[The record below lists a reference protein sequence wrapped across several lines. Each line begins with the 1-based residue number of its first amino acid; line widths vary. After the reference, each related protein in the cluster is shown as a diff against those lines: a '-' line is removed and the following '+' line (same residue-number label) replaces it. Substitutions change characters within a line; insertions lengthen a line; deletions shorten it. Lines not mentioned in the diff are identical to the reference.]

1 MKTKTLI
8 IIPLILGATI
18 CTSTSTFANANTFA
32 SETQNVTTSS
42 ISKPIINEG
51 YLNWLIQNKSSDVKV
66 TLDKENNTPSWIEG
80 KLSVKPVL
88 NSNEA
93 LEYLNN
99 NKEALSL
106 SQGEFEVYS
115 VVDSKNGYTY
125 KAQFTIQGMV
135 VYGTQVFLHTDKN
148 GNVTSINGNILPIPL
163 RDYTSD
169 VNISK
174 KAAIYI
180 ANTIPEN
187 YSDINAAEARLCLYK
202 ENGQV
207 RVTYLVYY
215 DKAVNGINPNWNT
228 IIDATDGHIVK
239 HTSVIFT
246 QS

>member
-8 IIPLILGATI
+8 IIPLVLSAAI

-32 SETQNVTTSS
+32 SKTQNVSASS
-42 ISKPIINEG
+42 VSKPIINEG
-51 YLNWLIQNKSSDVKV
+51 YLNWLIQNNSSDVKV
-66 TLDKENNTPSWIEG
+66 TLDKENNTPSWIKG

-88 NSNEA
+88 NSKEA
-93 LEYLNN
+93 LEYLNT

-106 SQGEFEVYS
+106 SQGEFEIYS
-115 VVDSKNGYTY
+115 VIDSEYGCTY

-148 GNVTSINGNILPIPL
+148 GNVTSINGDISSISL
-163 RDYTSD
+163 RDYKKD

-180 ANTIPEN
+180 ASTIPGN
-187 YSDINAAEARLCLYK
+187 HSDINDAEARLCLYE

-215 DKAVNGINPNWNT
+215 DKGVNGINPNRKT
-228 IIDATDGHIVK
+228 IIDATDGHIIK
-239 HTSVIFT
+239 HTNIIFT
-246 QS
+246 QN